1 MKLPLRTAPHVE
13 VDAAG
18 KPVDLAAV
26 RRRGLIVIGRRIL
39 ALRAEAI
46 AEGRL
51 PPPLDAVE
59 VEALRLATIARD
71 S

>member
-1 MKLPLRTAPHVE
+1 MKLRRAGPALELGP
-13 VDAAG
+13 DG
-18 KPVDLAAV
+18 KPVDLAEV

-51 PPPLDAVE
+51 PPPLDPVE